1 MRYLYLGLLLLALLM
16 LLCCLSAQAVTART
30 DAVLLPLG
38 RALEAGAPEDAEAR
52 SVYLVDAS
60 DAWRDGL
67 GLLSCL
73 LSHSYTREISA
84 ALEELPL
91 LSGAE
96 FERSCRG
103 LLGKLRTI
111 AEMDLPRIG
120 NIF

>member
-1 MRYLYLGLLLLALLM
+1 MRYLYLGLLILGLLM
-16 LLCCLSAQAVTART
+16 LLCCLSAQTVTART

-38 RALEAGAPEDAEAR
+38 RALEADAPENAEAR
-52 SVYLVDAS
+52 RAHLGEAS

-73 LSHSYTREISA
+73 LSHSYTREVSA

-96 FERSCRG
+96 FERSCRE
-103 LLGKLRTI
+103 LLGMLRTI